1 MNALTSKLQVSAL
14 LFALVL
20 VPGAAANDP
29 DAAAP
34 DVRPTI
40 ADGPLSAEPHFGDI
54 AALVRDVIRRV
65 HYSQPEFDSDLSS
78 RTFETYLDML
88 DQNRSYLLASD
99 VAEFERY
106 RHAMVSRRGI
116 PGLEP
121 AYAMYNRL
129 HERVLERSSHLES
142 LLDSEPDFTVEETF
156 LLDRSEAPWAESRA
170 ELDEITRKRFKNDA
184 LTLLLADKEW
194 PEVVKTLERRYEGI
208 ARRARQAVADDVFQT
223 YMNAFTTSIDPH
235 TAYFTPA
242 VQDNFRIDMSLS
254 LEGIG
259 AVLTTD
265 DVYTKVSSIVPAG
278 PAARSDA
285 LFPED
290 RIIGIAQ
297 GDDDEFTDVVGWR
310 IDDVVKLVRGP
321 KDTVVRL
328 MVLPANAPPDAAPK
342 VVRLVRKKV
351 RLEEQAAQ
359 KSVIEVEVD
368 GRSERIGVIE
378 LPAFYADFAALN
390 AGDPEAKSTTRD
402 VRRLLTELKSEG
414 VKGVVMDLRGN
425 GGGSLVEATDLA
437 ALFIGDGPVVQIRTG
452 DGATQVSRNRDTPAL
467 YNGPLAVL
475 IDRGSASGSEIFA
488 GVIQDYGRGVIV
500 GDRTYG
506 KGTVQQLFPL
516 DRFSRGSGPRLGEL
530 KVTIGKFYRVSGGSN
545 QHRGIIPDLALPSP
559 FGDNGYGESERPT
572 ALPWDEISPTTFPGR
587 RDLDAELLEL
597 LNSGH
602 VRRIEDDEAFDL
614 LRAEFHD
621 YADARSRKSVSLH
634 RATRKIENEALQHE
648 RLERENARRELRGL
662 EPVASL
668 EALEGDDAADDSDL
682 LLEEAARVVADLAEV
697 MGRRDLV
704 QARPVN
710 PQGQ

>member
-1 MNALTSKLQVSAL
+1 MTTRLPLTAL
-14 LFALVL
+14 LIALV
-20 VPGAAANDP
+20 VPSGVASFTATTP
-29 DAAAP
+29 EAP
-34 DVRPTI
+34 PRPTV
-40 ADGPLSAEPHFGDI
+40 AEAPLTPEPHFPDI
-54 AALVRDVIRRV
+54 AALVRDVIGRV
-65 HYSQPEFDSDLSS
+65 HYSQPEFDAELSS
-78 RTFETYLDML
+78 RAFDTYVKML
-88 DQNRSYLLASD
+88 DPNRSYLLAAD
-99 VAEFERY
+99 IAEFDRY
-106 RHAMVSRRGI
+106 RDRMITRRGM
-116 PGLEP
+116 PDLQP

-129 HERVLERSSHLES
+129 HRRVVERTDHLLS
-142 LLDSEPDFTVEETF
+142 LLETEPDFTVEETYR
-156 LLDRSEAPWAESRA
+156 LDRSGLPWAASKA

-184 LTLLLADKEW
+184 LTLLLAGKEW
-194 PEVVKTLERRYEGI
+194 PQVIETLERRYNGI
-208 ARRARQAVADDVFQT
+208 ARRASQAVSDDVFQT
-223 YMNAFTTSIDPH
+223 YMNALTTSIDPH

-265 DVYTKVSSIVPAG
+265 DVYTVVSEIVPAG
-278 PAARSDA
+278 PADKSKA
-285 LFPED
+285 LHPED
-290 RIIGIAQ
+290 RIIGVAQ
-297 GDDDEFTDVVGWR
+297 GDDDGFTDVVGWR

-359 KSVIEVEVD
+359 KSIIEVEDAGAV
-368 GRSERIGVIE
+368 ERIGTIT

-390 AGDPEAKSTTRD
+390 AGDPDAKSTTKD
-402 VRRLLTELKSEG
+402 VRRILEELKAEG

-452 DGATQVSRNRDTPAL
+452 DGATQVSRNRGTPAL

-516 DRFSRGSGPRLGEL
+516 DRFTRGSGPRLGEL

-545 QHRGIIPDLALPSP
+545 QHRGILPDLALPTP
-559 FGDNGYGESERPT
+559 YGDNGYGESERPT
-572 ALPWDEISPTTFPGR
+572 ALPWDEIAPTAFRAR
-587 RDLDAELLEL
+587 RDVDAALMTA
-597 LNSGH
+597 LNVSH
-602 VRRIEDDEAFDL
+602 ERRIEDDRAFRL
-614 LRAEFHD
+614 LREEYAD
-621 YADARSRKSVSLH
+621 YASARARDTVSLH
-634 RATRKIENEALQHE
+634 RETRRAENRA
-648 RLERENARRELRGL
+648 RERELLVRANARRQLRGL
-662 EPVASL
+662 DPVASL
-668 EALEGDDAADDSDL
+668 EALENAERKEPDL
-682 LLEEAARVVADLAEV
+682 LLDEAAHVVVDLADAL
-697 MGRRDLV
+697 RNRDLV
-704 QARPVN
+704 QARPVAK
-710 PQGQ
+710 PES